1 MATAF
6 VLTAFKVGNQPLEVP
21 KSRFTGLPIRIGRN
35 TLNDFSINHPT
46 ISSFHARIE
55 DIDGR
60 LCIVDLGSKNGVH
73 IQHPNASAPQRL
85 NPQEPVDLAP
95 SGFQFLLGP
104 HIHMHVAFDEIRD
117 ELEFRGPGSFAGSV
131 LGNRGMLLET
141 PQGGSGQLPA
151 GGGVPALPPLMGG
164 AAQRPSGSPPGHPPA
179 HGSHQDW
186 PSADGTGQG
195 RRRSSASTEFFNNL
209 GPEFLALQ
217 GLREL
222 ASSLAA
228 GATLDTT
235 GDVARFITKIHDALD
250 VFCRSFIP
258 LREGYAQFVSSFD
271 LQRSAY
277 RRNNQR
283 SAAYSAIETATTP
296 EAVALALVNPRDR
309 SFDAPQ
315 AIEGIFA
322 DLMLHQLALL
332 EGVMRGVRALL
343 EELSPENIE
352 KQTGSHLPL
361 GRYKAIWETYQRRFD
376 DLYEERQTF
385 AYIFGPEFT
394 AAYRQYRQRRPDG
407 ES

>member
-1 MATAF
+1 
-6 VLTAFKVGNQPLEVP
+6 
-21 KSRFTGLPIRIGRN
+21 
-35 TLNDFSINHPT
+35 LNDFSINHPT

-55 DIDGR
+55 DVDGR

-73 IQHPNASAPQRL
+73 VQHPNAATPQRL

-104 HIHMHVAFDEIRD
+104 HIHMHVGFDEIRD

-141 PQGGSGQLPA
+141 PQGGSGHGPPPA
-151 GGGVPALPPLMGG
+151 AGVPALPPLMGG
-164 AAQRPSGSPPGHPPA
+164 GAAPRPSGSPPGYPA
-179 HGSHQDW
+179 APAAPQEW

-235 GDVARFITKIHDALD
+235 GDVARFITKLHDALD

-271 LQRSAY
+271 LQRGAY

-296 EAVALALVNPRDR
+296 EAVALALLNPRDR